1 MTFLLGVRLAY
12 FRAVMNT
19 IRNFSALR
27 LLWLV
32 MAIHIFNCS
41 VDNPDP
47 MPNSYPEDL
56 SINEM
61 ESVLEI
67 ILEQL
72 CGIENAI
79 AEYDENDA
87 EERSTA
93 DSMKK
98 LFNSCAR
105 PILAD
110 FSLITPPSF
119 MCQVGEYTEGF
130 YLQHKPAPVAP
141 PPKA

>member
-79 AEYDENDA
+79 VEYDENDA

-98 LFNSCAR
+98 LFNSSIR
-105 PILAD
+105 V
-110 FSLITPPSF
+110 
-119 MCQVGEYTEGF
+119 MN
-130 YLQHKPAPVAP
+130 
-141 PPKA
+141 